1 MQPQIVPNLWST
13 PSPRKPRS
21 FYCSVFP
28 SSRILEVTHYTAA
41 GPREAGLVLSVE
53 YELKGTRFVNIN
65 GGEEFPHTEAVSFLV
80 ECETQEEID
89 RYWDALVEGGGEHGP
104 CGWLKDRFGVSWQ
117 VAPRMVKDLVEN
129 PNAMAAMLQMSKIVI
144 ADLEAATAG

>member
-1 MQPQIVPNLWST
+1 VQPSIVPNLWFDTESEDAA
-13 PSPRKPRS
+13 R

-28 SSRILEVTHYTAA
+28 SSRIVEVTHYTDA

-53 YELKGTRFVNIN
+53 YVLDGVRFVNIN
-65 GGEEFPHTEAVSFLV
+65 GGDQFPHSEAVSFLV
-80 ECETQEEID
+80 ECETQDEID

-129 PNAMAAMLQMSKIVI
+129 PNAMAALLKMGKI
-144 ADLEAATAG
+144 DLAELRAAAA

>member
-1 MQPQIVPNLWST
+1 MQPSIVPNLWFDTESEEAA
-13 PSPRKPRS
+13 R

-28 SSRILEVTHYTAA
+28 DSRIVEVTHYTDA

-53 YELKGTRFVNIN
+53 YELNGMRFVNIN
-65 GGEEFPHTEAVSFLV
+65 GGDQFPHSEAVSFLV
-80 ECETQEEID
+80 ECETQDEID

-117 VAPRMVKDLVEN
+117 VAPRMIKELVEN
-129 PNAMAAMLQMSKIVI
+129 PNAMAAMLKMGKIDI
-144 ADLEAATAG
+144 AALQAAAS

>member
-1 MQPQIVPNLWST
+1 VQPSIVPNLWFDTESEEVA
-13 PSPRKPRS
+13 R

-28 SSRILEVTHYTAA
+28 NSRIVEVTHYTEA

-53 YELKGTRFVNIN
+53 YELDGVRFVNIN
-65 GGEEFPHTEAVSFLV
+65 GGDQFPHSEAVSFLV
-80 ECETQEEID
+80 ECETQDEID

-129 PNAMAAMLQMSKIVI
+129 PNAMAALLKMGKIDI
-144 ADLEAATAG
+144 AELRAAAS